1 MSTASNRRAFLKQ
14 AGVAAGVA
22 AVGSAW
28 SLPALAGRP
37 GAGSLTAVPAPA
49 AAVPESAAKLI
60 RLSFNENPFGPSK
73 LATEAI
79 QRELGQVNRYGDD
92 SAAEA
97 LVKQIAA
104 YERLPAAQVIPG
116 EVLDVLGLHLGTEG
130 GPGGEF
136 IYSSP
141 GYLALVDATSHVGG
155 VSVAVPLDSH
165 QRNDLA
171 AIAAKVT
178 SKTRA
183 VYLVNPHNPSGT
195 VSDDAAFK
203 AFLRDVSKRTLVIVD
218 EAYLEYTA
226 DFATRSAV
234 DLVREGANVAVF
246 RTLAKIHGLAG
257 LPFGYLLAPAALITA
272 LRKQGAGGGE
282 GLGRLTIVAAGA
294 ALKDNDLI
302 EHSRAVIAA
311 ERAKWLALLAEL
323 KLPHS
328 PSEANF
334 VFFDTGKPQAAI
346 GAFFKEHGVDIGRA
360 FPPLDTWAR
369 ITIGLPAE
377 NARAQAVL
385 RQYVGSRS

>member
-1 MSTASNRRAFLKQ
+1 MSTASNRRTFLKH
-14 AGVAAGVA
+14 AGVAAGA
-22 AVGSAW
+22 AAMGGAW
-28 SLPALAGRP
+28 SLPALAGGT
-37 GAGSLTAVPAPA
+37 GASSA
-49 AAVPESAAKLI
+49 AATTASATPGKLI
-60 RLSFNENPFGPSK
+60 RLSLNENPFGPSK
-73 LATEAI
+73 PATEAI
-79 QRELGQVNRYGDD
+79 ARELSQVNRYGDD

-97 LVKQIAA
+97 LVEQIAA
-104 YERLPAAQVIPG
+104 YERLPASQVIPG

-141 GYLALVDATSHVGG
+141 GYLALVDATSRVGG
-155 VSVAVPLDSH
+155 VSVAVPLDSS

-171 AIAAKVT
+171 AISAKIT
-178 SKTRA
+178 AKTRA

-195 VSDDAAFK
+195 ISDDAAFK
-203 AFLRDVSKRTLVIVD
+203 AFLREASKRTLVIVD

-257 LPFGYLLAPAALITA
+257 LPFGYLLAPAALIAA
-272 LRKQGAGGGE
+272 LRKQGAGGAE
-282 GLGRLTIVAAGA
+282 GLGRLTIVAAAA
-294 ALKDNDLI
+294 ALQDKELI
-302 EHSRAVIAA
+302 ERSRRTVAA
-311 ERAKWLALLAEL
+311 ERAKWLALLTAL

-334 VFFDTGKPQAAI
+334 VFFDTGKPQAVIA
-346 GAFFKEHGVDIGRA
+346 AFFRERGVDIGRA

-385 RQYVGSRS
+385 RQYVGG

>member
-1 MSTASNRRAFLKQ
+1 MSDTPSRRTFLKQ
-14 AGVAAGVA
+14 AGVSAGVA
-22 AVGSAW
+22 LVGG
-28 SLPALAGRP
+28 ALSVPLVAG
-37 GAGSLTAVPAPA
+37 GAPLATGTASGATA
-49 AAVPESAAKLI
+49 SGKLI
-60 RLSFNENPFGPSK
+60 RLSFNENPYGPSK

-79 QRELGQVNRYGDD
+79 QRELSQVIRYGDE
-92 SAAEA
+92 SASDA
-97 LVKQIAA
+97 LVAQIAA
-104 YERLPAAQVIPG
+104 YEKLPATQIVPG
-116 EVLDVLGLHLGTEG
+116 EVLDACGLHLGTEG

-136 IYSSP
+136 IYSTP

-155 VSVAVPLDSH
+155 VSVPVPLDAQ

-195 VSDDAAFK
+195 ISDDAAFK
-203 AFLRDVSKRTLVIVD
+203 AFLRETSKRTLVIVD
-218 EAYLEYTA
+218 EAYLEYTD
-226 DFATRSAV
+226 DFVTRSAV

-246 RTLAKIHGLAG
+246 RTFAKIHGLAG
-257 LPFGYLLAPAALITA
+257 LPFGYLLAPAALASA
-272 LRKQGAGGGE
+272 LRKQGAGSAE

-294 ALKDNDLI
+294 ALRDKELI
-302 EHSRAVIAA
+302 ERSRRTVAL
-311 ERAKWLALLAEL
+311 ERAKWLAMLAEL

-334 VFFDTGKPQAAI
+334 VFFDSGKPQAAI
-346 GAFFKEHGVDIGRA
+346 AAFFRERGVDIGRA

-369 ITIGLPAE
+369 ITIGLPVE

-385 RQYVGSRS
+385 REYVASG

>member
-1 MSTASNRRAFLKQ
+1 MSDTPARRTFLKQ
-14 AGVAAGVA
+14 AGVTAGVA
-22 AVGSAW
+22 LVGGAF
-28 SLPALAGRP
+28 SLPVVADVTPSASG
-37 GAGSLTAVPAPA
+37 TA
-49 AAVPESAAKLI
+49 SATSPSGKLI
-60 RLSFNENPFGPSK
+60 RLSFNENPYGPSK

-79 QRELGQVNRYGDD
+79 QRELSQVIRYGDE
-92 SAAEA
+92 SAADA
-97 LVKQIAA
+97 LVAQIAV
-104 YERLPAAQVIPG
+104 YEKLPATQIVPG
-116 EVLDVLGLHLGTEG
+116 EVLDTLGLHLGTEG

-136 IYSSP
+136 IYSTP

-155 VSVAVPLDSH
+155 VSVPVPLDAS

-178 SKTRA
+178 TKTRA

-195 VSDDAAFK
+195 ASDDAAFK
-203 AFLRDVSKRTLVIVD
+203 AFLRETSKRTLVIVD

-246 RTLAKIHGLAG
+246 RTFAKIHGLAG
-257 LPFGYLLAPAALITA
+257 LPFGYLLAPAALSSA
-272 LRKQGAGGGE
+272 LRKQGAGSAE
-282 GLGRLTIVAAGA
+282 GLGRLTIVAARA
-294 ALKDNDLI
+294 ALQDKELI
-302 EHSRAVIAA
+302 ERSRRNVAT
-311 ERAKWLALLAEL
+311 ERAKWLALLTEL

-334 VFFDTGKPQAAI
+334 VFFDSGKSQATIA
-346 GAFFKEHGVDIGRA
+346 ALFRERGVDIGRA

-377 NARAQAVL
+377 NAKAQAVL
-385 RQYVGSRS
+385 REYVAIG